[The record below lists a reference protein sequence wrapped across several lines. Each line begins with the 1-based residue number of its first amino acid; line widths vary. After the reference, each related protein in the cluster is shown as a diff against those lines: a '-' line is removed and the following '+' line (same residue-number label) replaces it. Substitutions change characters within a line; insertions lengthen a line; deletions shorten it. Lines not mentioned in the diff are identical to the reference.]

1 MATRPVRLT
10 VLIVLV
16 LTLAACANA
25 APTLPGAQP
34 QLNPTAPAQPTALAE
49 PPLAATA
56 QPQAAAGPT
65 PTAEALACDGQP
77 TPAQTE
83 GPYYT
88 PNTPER
94 ANLRAEGVPGRPML
108 LTGRVFDAD
117 CQPIA
122 SAKVDFWQTDGD
134 GNYDNVGYTMR
145 GHQFTDDEGG
155 YRLETVV
162 PAEYPGRTPHIH
174 VKVFAP
180 GGAELLT
187 SQIYL
192 PGISDQVRDSIY
204 DPALL
209 AADLGTT
216 ADGEPHYGFNFVIAQ

>member
-1 MATRPVRLT
+1 MATTLVR
-10 VLIVLV
+10 LIVLLDLG
-16 LTLAACANA
+16 LTLAACSNLAPMTTVARPTTAVQPESA
-25 APTLPGAQP
+25 AATLPE
-34 QLNPTAPAQPTALAE
+34 PAS
-49 PPLAATA
+49 
-56 QPQAAAGPT
+56 GPA
-65 PTAEALACDGQP
+65 PTAEVLACDGQP

-94 ANLRAEGVPGRPML
+94 ANLRAEGVPGTPML

-117 CQPIA
+117 CQPLA
-122 SAKVDFWQTDGD
+122 GAKVDFWQTDGE

-145 GHQFTDDEGG
+145 GHQFTDDDGH

-162 PAEYPGRTPHIH
+162 PGEYPGRTPHIH

-180 GGAELLT
+180 DGPELLT

-192 PGISDQVRDSIY
+192 PGISDQVQDRIY
-204 DPALL
+204 SPALL
-209 AADLGTT
+209 ADDLGTEG
-216 ADGEPHYGFNFVIAQ
+216 GEPHYGFDFVVAR

>member
-1 MATRPVRLT
+1 MTTPVRLII
-10 VLIVLV
+10 LLGLS
-16 LTLAACANA
+16 LTLAACSNA
-25 APTLPGAQP
+25 APATAPAAQP
-34 QLNPTAPAQPTALAE
+34 QSTATAPPQ
-49 PPLAATA
+49 ATA
-56 QPQAAAGPT
+56 AAQAELT
-65 PTAEALACDGQP
+65 PTAELMACDGQL

-94 ANLRAEGVPGRPML
+94 ANLREAGIPGTPMV

-122 SAKVDFWQTDGD
+122 GAKVDFWQTDGE
-134 GNYDNVGYTMR
+134 GNYDNAGYRMR
-145 GHQFTDDEGG
+145 GHQFTDDAGR
-155 YRLETVV
+155 YRLETVL
-162 PAEYPGRTPHIH
+162 PGEYPGRTPHIH

-180 GGAELLT
+180 EGAELLT

-192 PGISDQVRDSIY
+192 PGISDQVPDGIY

-209 AADLGTT
+209 AENLGAT
-216 ADGEPHYGFNFVIAQ
+216 ADGEPHYGFNFVIAR